1 MSMSVAFYR
10 KYRPKSF
17 CDVEGQS
24 FVIQTLKNTVMAN
37 KVGHAYIL
45 SGPRGIGKT
54 SIAKIFAKA
63 INCTNSQAGDCCNNC
78 PSCKLIDMNQT
89 MDVVEMDAASNNGV
103 NEVRSIIE
111 NISYLPADLFKKV
124 YIIDEAHML
133 TTGAWNA
140 FLKTLE
146 EPPKHL
152 VFIFATTEPHKFPLT
167 ILSRCQRL
175 NLSKLNNFEI
185 ITTIKKTC
193 ENENIKI
200 DDESLKKLTVLADGS
215 ARDALT
221 FLNQLDIYTNSNIT
235 SKDVNEVF
243 GLVDLEERIELIKN
257 IVNSQYEKILNSIDN
272 YESKGVNFF
281 QLAKDIIEILFDKL
295 IYEKTKNEKLIKVLS
310 KVNVDFINI
319 QPKFLVK
326 FIELWQDALYKMK
339 YASDQK
345 FYFELTSLSASKIF
359 DFDNFISVNDVKT
372 NLNENKNNMDQ
383 LRKQVENKS
392 NIVETQT
399 INNKEVQFKQVAL
412 EDVFNKKVIG
422 NKNNIEQ
429 EKTSVND
436 NQTILKTEKK
446 EIKAETE
453 IKKPIVDSEKKETR
467 KEKQEQV
474 NKTETKKDNK
484 LELENKENTKTS
496 VVKIQET
503 KQQKESVNKKSN
515 KLDDDNLVNALP
527 ETENEIEKIKNNK
540 KITILDALIN
550 KSFKTNKY
558 KLSQVKHNFDAQTKI
573 KPETIVDAEKIT
585 ELELKNNFN
594 DKPTDNKQSKKTKKN
609 NDDSK
614 PSEPNLFT
622 LDFNDN
628 SNNDYLID
636 QKTNNKSN
644 EINSINKQ
652 EKKQVIENNKD
663 NQKIE
668 NKNIKENPKSD
679 TKDEL
684 DLELEKKLKKLSSGL
699 DREKLFFQIADNKNN
714 DNKTNASQVL
724 EKIKKSVTIN
734 ADDVYFKE
742 AKNILL
748 ASNNGMILLF
758 ENEVSAKNL
767 NVVSTNPKFLVY
779 LKNTFGKIY
788 KVIGMTTE
796 TATELTEKYKQHLK
810 NKKKLNDVEINDLID
825 KANKSNTT
833 MKDLAISIL
842 GDEIEE
848 E

>member
-10 KYRPKSF
+10 KYRPKCFS
-17 CDVEGQS
+17 DVEGQS
-24 FVIQTLKNTVMAN
+24 FVIQTLKNTIVAN
-37 KVGHAYIL
+37 KVGHAYIF

-111 NISYLPADLFKKV
+111 NISYLPADLFKKI

-167 ILSRCQRL
+167 ILSRCQRF

-185 ITTIKKTC
+185 TTTIRKTC

-200 DDESLKKLTVLADGS
+200 DDEALKKITALADGS

-221 FLNQLDIYTNSNIT
+221 FLNQLEIYTNSNIT
-235 SKDVNEVF
+235 SKDVNDVF

-272 YESKGVNFF
+272 YEIKGVNFF

-295 IYEKTKNEKLIKVLS
+295 IYEKTKNEKLVKVLS
-310 KVNVDFINI
+310 KFNVDFINI
-319 QPKFLVK
+319 QPKFLIK

-359 DFDNFISVNDVKT
+359 DFDNFVSVNDVKS
-372 NLNENKNNMDQ
+372 NLNENKNNIEEI
-383 LRKQVENKS
+383 RKQVDNKTT
-392 NIVETQT
+392 IVETQT

-412 EDVFNKKVIG
+412 EDVFNKKIIG
-422 NKNNIEQ
+422 NKNNNQ
-429 EKTSVND
+429 EVEKND
-436 NQTILKTEKK
+436 IRIQQKDIPLPSQDKQENSTNKLVEEKLEKK
-446 EIKAETE
+446 EETK
-453 IKKPIVDSEKKETR
+453 ISKKVERIVKEESSNLNNQTTKQENKKNETKNKDDNKPTIVDS
-467 KEKQEQV
+467 V
-474 NKTETKKDNK
+474 NEIN
-484 LELENKENTKTS
+484 NYENTK
-496 VVKIQET
+496 E
-503 KQQKESVNKKSN
+503 NKKVS
-515 KLDDDNLVNALP
+515 
-527 ETENEIEKIKNNK
+527 II
-540 KITILDALIN
+540 DALLN
-550 KSFKTNKY
+550 KSFKTNNY
-558 KLSQVKHNFDAQTKI
+558 KLSQIKHNFDEQTKI
-573 KPETIVDAEKIT
+573 KPETIVDANEIS
-585 ELELKNNFN
+585 ELELKHNFK
-594 DKPTDNKQSKKTKKN
+594 DKQVEENKISKKNKKN
-609 NDDSK
+609 NEVQTAL
-614 PSEPNLFT
+614 EPNLFT
-622 LDFNDN
+622 LDFGDN
-628 SNNDYLID
+628 SNNDYLVETKQNDINSD
-636 QKTNNKSN
+636 TKTLNNKQKSTVQ
-644 EINSINKQ
+644 K
-652 EKKQVIENNKD
+652 NNDVKPVKITED
-663 NQKIE
+663 KKIE
-668 NKNIKENPKSD
+668 

-684 DLELEKKLKKLSSGL
+684 DLELEKKLKSLNNVFDK
-699 DREKLFFQIADNKNN
+699 EKLFFQIADNKNN
-714 DNKTNASQVL
+714 ENKTKASDIL
-724 EKIKKSVTIN
+724 EKIKKSITIN
-734 ADDVYFKE
+734 ADDVYLKE

-758 ENEVSAKNL
+758 ENEIGAKNL
-767 NVVSTNPKFLVY
+767 NVVSSNPKFLVY

-796 TATELTEKYKQHLK
+796 TATSLTEKYKEHLK
-810 NKKKLNDVEINDLID
+810 SKKKLNDVEINDLIE
-825 KANKSNTT
+825 KANKTNTT
-833 MKDLAISIL
+833 MKDIAISML

>member
-1 MSMSVAFYR
+1 MSTSVAFYR

-17 CDVEGQS
+17 GDVEGQS
-24 FVIQTLKNTVMAN
+24 FVIQTLKNTVMTN

-111 NISYLPADLFKKV
+111 NISYLPADLFKKI

-146 EPPKHL
+146 EPPKHS

-167 ILSRCQRL
+167 IMSRCQRF

-193 ENENIKI
+193 ENEGIKI

-221 FLNQLDIYTNSNIT
+221 FLNQLDIYTNSNI
-235 SKDVNEVF
+235 SWKDVNEVF
-243 GLVDLEERIELIKN
+243 GLVDLEEKIELIKN

-272 YESKGVNFF
+272 YEAKGVNFF
-281 QLAKDIIEILFDKL
+281 QLAKDVIEILFDKL
-295 IYEKTKNEKLIKVLS
+295 IYEKTKNEKLVKVLS

-319 QPKFLVK
+319 QPKFLIK

-359 DFDNFISVNDVKT
+359 DFDNFINVNNVKS
-372 NLNENKNNMDQ
+372 NLSENKNNIDQ
-383 LRKQVENKS
+383 IRKQVDNKS
-392 NIVETQT
+392 TVVETQT

-422 NKNNIEQ
+422 NKNNQ
-429 EKTSVND
+429 ETQSNTKL
-436 NQTILKTEKK
+436 QEEHK
-446 EIKAETE
+446 
-453 IKKPIVDSEKKETR
+453 
-467 KEKQEQV
+467 KEKQEV
-474 NKTETKKDNK
+474 IEIKPKVEI
-484 LELENKENTKTS
+484 E
-496 VVKIQET
+496 QET
-503 KQQKESVNKKSN
+503 KLESETKSKNKAKEEKQKPKDEAKTKDKKSKQQEQEILVDEKLDELNNFENNNDNKKVS
-515 KLDDDNLVNALP
+515 
-527 ETENEIEKIKNNK
+527 
-540 KITILDALIN
+540 ILDALLN
-550 KSFKTNKY
+550 KSFKTNNY
-558 KLSQVKHNFDAQTKI
+558 KLSQVKHNFNAQTKI
-573 KPETIVDAEKIT
+573 KPETIVDANEIS
-585 ELELKNNFN
+585 ENELKHNFKDEKN
-594 DKPTDNKQSKKTKKN
+594 DNKVSKKNQN
-609 NDDSK
+609 NNSSQTS
-614 PSEPNLFT
+614 SEPNLFT
-622 LDFNDN
+622 LDFGDN
-628 SNNDYLID
+628 SGNDYLV
-636 QKTNNKSN
+636 QSKV
-644 EINSINKQ
+644 ELKQ
-652 EKKQVIENNKD
+652 EEIKSLTKEEGKQQSSKQKEEKQQNNSEDKKTEV
-663 NQKIE
+663 
-668 NKNIKENPKSD
+668 
-679 TKDEL
+679 KDEL
-684 DLELEKKLKKLSSGL
+684 DLELEKKLKILSSGV

-714 DNKTNASQVL
+714 DNKTKASQVL
-724 EKIKKSVTIN
+724 DKIKKSVTIN
-734 ADDVYFKE
+734 ADDIYFKE

-748 ASNNGMILLF
+748 TSNNGMILLF

-767 NVVSTNPKFLVY
+767 NIVSMNPKFLVY

-788 KVIGMTTE
+788 RVIGMTIE
-796 TATELTEKYKQHLK
+796 TASNLTEKYKQHLIT
-810 NKKKLNDVEINDLID
+810 KKKLNDVEINDLID

>member
-1 MSMSVAFYR
+1 MSMGVAFYR

-17 CDVEGQS
+17 GDVEGQS
-24 FVIQTLKNTVMAN
+24 FVIQTLKNTVMTN

-111 NISYLPADLFKKV
+111 NISYLPADLFKKI

-146 EPPKHL
+146 EPPKHS

-167 ILSRCQRL
+167 IMSRCQRF

-193 ENENIKI
+193 ENEGIKI
-200 DDESLKKLTVLADGS
+200 DDESLKKLTILADGS

-272 YESKGVNFF
+272 YEVKGVNFF
-281 QLAKDIIEILFDKL
+281 QLAKDVIEILFDKL
-295 IYEKTKNEKLIKVLS
+295 IYEKTKNEKLVKVLS

-319 QPKFLVK
+319 QPKFLIK

-359 DFDNFISVNDVKT
+359 DFDNFINVNDVKS
-372 NLNENKNNMDQ
+372 NLSENKNNIDQ
-383 LRKQVENKS
+383 IRKQVDNKS
-392 NIVETQT
+392 TVVETQT

-422 NKNNIEQ
+422 NKNNQ
-429 EKTSVND
+429 ETQSNTKL
-436 NQTILKTEKK
+436 QEEHK
-446 EIKAETE
+446 
-453 IKKPIVDSEKKETR
+453 
-467 KEKQEQV
+467 KEKQEVIEIKPKGEIEQETKLESETKSK
-474 NKTETKKDNK
+474 NKTKEEKTKQEDIKPKEEEQKAKDEAKTKDKKSKQQEQENLVDEKLDELNNFENNKDNK
-484 LELENKENTKTS
+484 KVS
-496 VVKIQET
+496 
-503 KQQKESVNKKSN
+503 
-515 KLDDDNLVNALP
+515 
-527 ETENEIEKIKNNK
+527 
-540 KITILDALIN
+540 ILDALLN
-550 KSFKTNKY
+550 KSFKTNNY
-558 KLSQVKHNFDAQTKI
+558 KLSQVKHNFNAQTKI
-573 KPETIVDAEKIT
+573 KPETIVDANEIS
-585 ELELKNNFN
+585 EHELKHNFKDEKN
-594 DKPTDNKQSKKTKKN
+594 DNKASKKNKN
-609 NDDSK
+609 NNSSQAS
-614 PSEPNLFT
+614 SEPNLFT
-622 LDFNDN
+622 LDFGDN
-628 SNNDYLID
+628 SDNDYLV
-636 QKTNNKSN
+636 QPKVES
-644 EINSINKQ
+644 KQ
-652 EKKQVIENNKD
+652 EEIKSPTKKEDKQQISKQKEEKQQNN
-663 NQKIE
+663 
-668 NKNIKENPKSD
+668 SD
-679 TKDEL
+679 DEKTEVKDEL
-684 DLELEKKLKKLSSGL
+684 DLELEKKLKILSSGV

-714 DNKTNASQVL
+714 DNKTKASQVL
-724 EKIKKSVTIN
+724 DKIKKSVTIN

-748 ASNNGMILLF
+748 TSNNGMILLF

-767 NVVSTNPKFLVY
+767 NVVSMNPKFLVY

-788 KVIGMTTE
+788 RVIGMTTE
-796 TATELTEKYKQHLK
+796 TASDLTEKYKQHLK
-810 NKKKLNDVEINDLID
+810 TKKKLNDVEINDLID